1 MAEETQA
8 TEPEQPT
15 APVEEQPL
23 EEVLPEPA
31 PETTAL
37 VNPDRAERR
46 AQDDRQRMQLA
57 LMAQASLALD
67 QTNDLTKLIQWGKVL
82 AASGMFNDVRGPAQA
97 IVKVLYGRELGLTPM
112 QSLTGIYFFS
122 GKLVLSAGTMAGIIK
137 SSGKYDYTIK
147 ELTAKRCVL
156 EFYRLWTVPGQAR
169 PDRELLGVSEFSME
183 DAVTAGIVKG
193 TNWKNYPRNMLFS
206 RALSNGFKWYCQDLA
221 QGGAYIAGEI
231 QGETPIDAEFIA
243 DPQ

>member
-1 MAEETQA
+1 MAEETQE
-8 TEPEQPT
+8 TT
-15 APVEEQPL
+15 APVEEAPL
-23 EEVLPEPA
+23 EEVLPEPV

-37 VNPDRAERR
+37 VNPDKAEKR

-67 QTNDLTKLIQWGKVL
+67 QTNDLSKLIQWGKVL

-137 SSGKYDYTIK
+137 ASGRYDYSVQK
-147 ELTAKRCVL
+147 HTANCCVL
-156 EFYRLWTVPGQAR
+156 EFYRLWTVPGQVR
-169 PDRELLGVSEFSME
+169 PDRELLGVSEFSMN
-183 DAVTAGIVKG
+183 DAITAGIVKG
-193 TNWKNYPRNMLFS
+193 TNWKNYPRNMLFA
-206 RALSNGFKWYCQDLA
+206 RAMSNGFKWYCQDLA
-221 QGGAYIAGEI
+221 QGGAYVAGEI
-231 QGETPIDAEFIA
+231 QGDGTPIDAEFIA